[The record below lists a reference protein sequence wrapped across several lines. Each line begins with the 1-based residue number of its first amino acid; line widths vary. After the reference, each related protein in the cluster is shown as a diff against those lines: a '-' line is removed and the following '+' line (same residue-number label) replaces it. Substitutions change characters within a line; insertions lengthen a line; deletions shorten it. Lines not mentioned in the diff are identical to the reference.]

1 MVVQDS
7 NTFALDLYGRLTQQ
21 DGNLFF
27 SPYSI
32 SNALAMTYAGAGG
45 ETATQ
50 TAKTMHFTRAETT
63 TDEPHYLNQFIGHWS
78 IVRSARRV
86 LFKCSKN
93 EARLD
98 QRPVVAYRSRIESTL
113 PSANSNSRA
122 RSGYAREYA
131 WNSSKLRRRSR
142 LDCTAHTFA
151 ERGSSSKKD

>member
-1 MVVQDS
+1 M
-7 NTFALDLYGRLTQQ
+7 
-21 DGNLFF
+21 FF

-32 SNALAMTYAGAGG
+32 SNALAMTYCAGG

-50 TAKTMHFTRAETT
+50 MAKTMHFTRAETT
-63 TDEPHYLNQFIGHWS
+63 TDELHYLNYS
-78 IVRSARRV
+78 IVRSARRA
-86 LFKCSKN
+86 LFKCSEN

-98 QRPVVAYRSRIESTL
+98 QRPVVAYRSRTESTL